1 MHVHRRYVAVVVSL
15 LVLCSTSLAQADV
28 KLPPFFSDHMV
39 LQREGKAP
47 LWGTAAAGEKVTV
60 RFRDQEQT
68 TTADDQGAWR
78 VELKGLKAGGPDELT
93 VSGKNSI
100 KLADVLVGEVWV
112 GSGQS
117 NMAGTVGGYAKND
130 PELAKLAAT
139 AYPQIRGCG
148 ANSAWAVS
156 SPATNGRYS
165 ALLFSMA
172 VRLHEEL
179 DVPVGMMLGAVG
191 GTPSGAWLSPEAF
204 AADQPSQAL
213 LAEYEKTYAAQ
224 LKKFEEVDLPRWK
237 QGAEKAKAAGK
248 DVGREPA
255 APSKPGT
262 VNGRAIGYLYAAHI
276 KPFVGYGV
284 RGVLWDQ
291 GEARTA
297 VGGVDQYTMMN
308 ALIRGWR
315 KEWNVGEFPFIY
327 VQKPS
332 GGGCAWEAPSPVA
345 AAPATGAAPANP
357 LPAVIQSFTA
367 LPKAVPSTQEGLYVE
382 DYLKMMKIPNAA
394 MVISTDL
401 GPGIHPIIKSGYGA
415 RAAKVALGVAYEK
428 PVEYYGPVYES
439 HKVEGSSVRVK
450 YSHAGK
456 GLVIRHGD
464 KLQGF
469 AIAGEDKVFHWAD
482 AKIDGDSVVVSSPAV
497 TKPVA
502 VRYAWG
508 NNRTWAN
515 LFNNDKFPAVTF
527 RTDTW

>member
-1 MHVHRRYVAVVVSL
+1 MHLPRCLNALVASCL
-15 LVLCSTSLAQADV
+15 LVAASNVAYADV

-39 LQREGKAP
+39 LQRDGKAP
-47 LWGTAAAGEKVTV
+47 IWGTAAAGEKVTV
-60 RFRDQEQT
+60 RFRDQELAS
-68 TTADDQGAWR
+68 TADDKGNWR
-78 VELKGLKAGGPDELT
+78 VELKGLKVGPPAELT
-93 VSGKNSI
+93 VAGKNAI
-100 KLADVLVGEVWV
+100 TLKDVLVGEVWV

-130 PELAKLAAT
+130 PELARLAAT
-139 AYPQIRGCG
+139 AFPQIRGCG
-148 ANSAWAVS
+148 ANSAWTVS
-156 SPATNGRYS
+156 SPQTNGRYS

-191 GTPSGAWLSPEAF
+191 GTPSGAWLSPAAL

-213 LAEYEKTYAAQ
+213 LADYEKVYAAQ
-224 LKKFEEVDLPRWK
+224 KKKFDEVDLPRWK

-248 DVGREPA
+248 EAGRQPQPPPA
-255 APSKPGT
+255 PGT
-262 VNGRAIGYLYAAHI
+262 VSGKPIGHLYEKHI
-276 KPFVGYGV
+276 QPLVGYGI

-291 GEARTA
+291 GEARTQ

-315 KEWNVGEFPFIY
+315 KEWNAGEFPFIY

-332 GGGCAWEAPSPVA
+332 GGGCNWDVPAYIGT
-345 AAPATGAAPANP
+345 APAVP
-357 LPAVIQSFTA
+357 LPVIIQRFSP
-367 LPKAVPSTQEGLYVE
+367 LPQTVPTTQEGLFAE

-401 GPGIHPIIKSGYGA
+401 GPGIHPILKSGYGG
-415 RAAKVALGVAYEK
+415 RAAKVALGAAYEK
-428 PVEYYGPVYES
+428 PVEYYGPVYDS
-439 HKVEGSSVRVK
+439 HAVEGNTIRVK
-450 YSHAGK
+450 YTHAK
-456 GLVIRHGD
+456 GLTVRHSD

-469 AIAGEDKVFHWAD
+469 AIAGDDKVFHWAD
-482 AKIDGDSVVVSSPAV
+482 AKIDGNTVIVSSPAV

-515 LFNNDKFPAVTF
+515 LFNQDKFPAVTF
-527 RTDTW
+527 RTDAW